1 MPWPANTVPNH
12 SLRTLMK
19 LVLPIPTPSIFIIS
33 LLILI
38 KSAPK
43 NEVIPLNSIT
53 LSVSWIIL
61 SNVVVTAVDT
71 TGDWII
77 LSNANNALAFGF
89 VATNLWEVPIPTLV
103 ISKTF
108 GTTFKASS
116 ALLANLIASELIL
129 TTNTSDGTLSV
140 VPIPAKDVDAIPIAI
155 VEALPEW
162 L

>member
-1 MPWPANTVPNH
+1 M
-12 SLRTLMK
+12 
-19 LVLPIPTPSIFIIS
+19 
-33 LLILI
+33 
-38 KSAPK
+38 
-43 NEVIPLNSIT
+43 
-53 LSVSWIIL
+53 
-61 SNVVVTAVDT
+61 VVTAVDT